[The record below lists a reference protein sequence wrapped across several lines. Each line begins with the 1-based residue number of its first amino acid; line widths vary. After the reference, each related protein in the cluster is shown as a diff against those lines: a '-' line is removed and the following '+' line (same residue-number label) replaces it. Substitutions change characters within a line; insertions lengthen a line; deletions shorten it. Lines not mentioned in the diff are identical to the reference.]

1 MTKGFGLFRK
11 TDIGIDLG
19 TTNTLVYVT
28 GKGII
33 LNEPS
38 VVAFNKKT
46 GQVVAV
52 GTQAR
57 EMLGRTPA
65 HIEAIHPLV
74 EGVISDFE
82 VAEQML
88 AYYLKRA
95 REHSSFF
102 FPPRVLIGVPS
113 GITNVEIQA
122 VRDATKNAGARGV
135 FITEEPLAA
144 ALGIGLPVLEAS
156 ATIVVDIGG
165 GTTDIAVISLGGIV
179 LSKNVRIAGDH
190 FNQDIIRHLKE
201 KKKLLIGERTAE
213 RIKKEVGSILDEKK
227 PLETTVGGRDL
238 VSGLPKEVTVTD
250 KDVKDAMLTS
260 LEKLIEAIKNTL
272 ETLPPEVS
280 SDIYKRGVY
289 LVGGGALIHGLDTV
303 LTGWMKVPFY
313 VADDPMTAVV
323 RGTGIILE
331 NFEDYQKLLITPD
344 EELPTPTE

>member
-1 MTKGFGLFRK
+1 MTKGFGPFRK

-38 VVAFNKKT
+38 VVAYNKKT
-46 GQVVAV
+46 GQVVAI
-52 GTQAR
+52 GSQAR

-65 HIEAIHPLV
+65 NIEAVHPLV

-82 VAEQML
+82 VAEQMI
-88 AYYLKRA
+88 AYFLKQA
-95 REHSSFF
+95 RKYSSFF
-102 FPPRVLIGVPS
+102 IPPRVLIGVPS

-227 PLETTVGGRDL
+227 PLEATVGGRDL
-238 VSGLPKEVTVTD
+238 ISGLPKEVTVTD
-250 KDVKDAMLTS
+250 KDVKEAMVSS
-260 LEKLIEAIKNTL
+260 LEKLIEAVKNTL
-272 ETLPPEVS
+272 EALPPEVS

-289 LVGGGALIHGLDTV
+289 LVGGGALMHGLDTV

-331 NFEDYQKLLITPD
+331 NFDDYQKLLVTPD